1 MKNFYISLHFL
12 DGNVVESTTIRH
24 IFGPYPSR
32 KEAVKEQTRLFDMFH
47 LMEMEY
53 SYMPS
58 VFELDTSNISSA
70 PSNQEDMRKL
80 LGMDDDW

>member
-12 DGNVVESTTIRH
+12 DGNIVECTTIRY
-24 IFGPYPSR
+24 IFGPYTSR
-32 KEAVKEQTRLFDMFH
+32 KEAQKEQTRLFHMFD
-47 LMEMEY
+47 LMKMQN

-80 LGMDDDW
+80 LGMNEDW